1 MQLRKVTAAFGLRSS
16 FLDPEFELL
25 YDEQNNL
32 QMVVIKHVDDLKI
45 AGPKELIGKFVDHV
59 ARAFG
64 KLDVEYNS
72 FVFCGVRHTQD
83 KDIVLDQ
90 MKFIAAIKK

>member
-1 MQLRKVTAAFGLRSS
+1 M
-16 FLDPEFELL
+16 
-25 YDEQNNL
+25 
-32 QMVVIKHVDDLKI
+32 
-45 AGPKELIGKFVDHV
+45 DHV